1 MQAHTYNSF
10 HLRETPLIWPRIY
23 CNPSNTNKCDTESV
37 PSWKGRT
44 RISMSTRVRIE
55 NLTKSYGK
63 VYALDNFSLEVDPG
77 EFMVLLGPSGCGKTT
92 AVRCI
97 AGLSDP
103 SSGTIHIG
111 DQLVNGLPP
120 RDRDIAMVFQNYA
133 LYPHMSVYDNI
144 AFPLKMRKESKGNIH
159 EKVEKISKLL
169 EISQLI
175 DRKPKELSGGQMQRV
190 ALGRALVREPRVF
203 LMDEP
208 LSNLDAKMRAYMR
221 TEIKKLQRKVG
232 ITTIYI
238 THDQI
243 EAMSM
248 ADRIAIMDHG
258 LIQQVGTPQE
268 VYSKPSNTFVAGFI
282 GSPPMNFLECEVSS
296 SNSHLLFEISGSLIR
311 SESDALRNV
320 FDQLYGKEESPT
332 KLTLGIRPR
341 DINIGSDQLHSDLTI
356 ECILSFVEMLGDD
369 TVLEVNIGKNSMKV
383 LTSSM
388 TTDTHQNLS
397 VGQRVLIGI
406 SHEKLHFFNS
416 QTGIRREGK

>member
-1 MQAHTYNSF
+1 
-10 HLRETPLIWPRIY
+10 
-23 CNPSNTNKCDTESV
+23 
-37 PSWKGRT
+37 
-44 RISMSTRVRIE
+44 MSTRVRIE
-55 NLTKSYGK
+55 NLTKNYGK
-63 VYALDNFSLEVDPG
+63 VNVLDNFSLEVDPG

-159 EKVEKISKLL
+159 EKVERISRLL

-190 ALGRALVREPRVF
+190 ALGRALVREPKVF

-268 VYSKPSNTFVAGFI
+268 VYSKPTNTFVAGFI

-296 SNSHLLFEISGSLIR
+296 SNSHLLFEISGSLVR
-311 SESDALRNV
+311 SESSALRNV
-320 FDQLYGKEESPT
+320 FDRLYGKEELPA
-332 KLTLGIRPR
+332 KVTLGIRPR
-341 DINIGSDQLHSDLTI
+341 DINIESDHLHSDLAI
-356 ECILSFVEMLGDD
+356 ECILSFIEMLGDD

-383 LTSSM
+383 LTGSM
-388 TTDTHQNLS
+388 TIDTHQNLS
-397 VGQRVLIGI
+397 VGQHVLIGI
-406 SHEKLHFFNS
+406 SYEKLHFFNS
-416 QTGIRREGK
+416 QNGIRREGK

>member
-1 MQAHTYNSF
+1 
-10 HLRETPLIWPRIY
+10 
-23 CNPSNTNKCDTESV
+23 
-37 PSWKGRT
+37 
-44 RISMSTRVRIE
+44 MSTRVRID
-55 NLTKSYGK
+55 NLTKNYGK
-63 VYALDNFSLEVDPG
+63 VNALDNFSLEVDSG

-103 SSGTIHIG
+103 SSGTIQIG
-111 DQLVNGLPP
+111 DQLVNGLAP

-144 AFPLKMRKESKGNIH
+144 AFPLKMRKESKRNIQ

-175 DRKPKELSGGQMQRV
+175 HRKPKELSGGQMQRV
-190 ALGRALVREPRVF
+190 ALGRALVREPKVF

-221 TEIKKLQRKVG
+221 TEIKKLQKKVG

-282 GSPPMNFLECEVSS
+282 GSPPMNFLECEVSRN
-296 SNSHLLFEISGSLIR
+296 NSHLLFEISGSLVR
-311 SESDALRNV
+311 SESKSLKNV
-320 FDQLYGKEESPT
+320 FDRLYRKE
-332 KLTLGIRPR
+332 
-341 DINIGSDQLHSDLTI
+341 
-356 ECILSFVEMLGDD
+356 
-369 TVLEVNIGKNSMKV
+369 
-383 LTSSM
+383 
-388 TTDTHQNLS
+388 
-397 VGQRVLIGI
+397 
-406 SHEKLHFFNS
+406 
-416 QTGIRREGK
+416 

>member
-1 MQAHTYNSF
+1 
-10 HLRETPLIWPRIY
+10 
-23 CNPSNTNKCDTESV
+23 
-37 PSWKGRT
+37 
-44 RISMSTRVRIE
+44 MSTRVRID
-55 NLTKSYGK
+55 NLTKNYGK
-63 VYALDNFSLEVDPG
+63 VNALDNFSLEVDSG

-111 DQLVNGLPP
+111 DLLVNGLAP

-144 AFPLKMRKESKGNIH
+144 AFPLKMRKESKRNIQ

-175 DRKPKELSGGQMQRV
+175 HRKPKELSGGQMQRV
-190 ALGRALVREPRVF
+190 ALGRALVREPKVF

-221 TEIKKLQRKVG
+221 TEIKKLQKKVG

-282 GSPPMNFLECEVSS
+282 GSPPMNFLECEVSH
-296 SNSHLLFEISGSLIR
+296 SNSHLLFEISGSLVR
-311 SESDALRNV
+311 SESSALRNV
-320 FDQLYGKEESPT
+320 FDRLYREEESPA
-332 KLTLGIRPR
+332 KVTLGIRPR

-397 VGQRVLIGI
+397 VGQHVLIGI

-416 QTGIRREGK
+416 QTGIRRGGK